1 MRCLAIDQKIP
12 HARLL
17 LAVVA
22 ATAAAA
28 CEPRLTD
35 PEITSEAQ
43 PERDVATTDCEALE
57 REWSGTGWGVRVTNP
72 EAPEPWEYSERA
84 MYSAVPEPTPGYL
97 VRPAD
102 LGIPDPDANAM
113 NHRVDVVNDLHFPL
127 YRFIGFGIAIG
138 YSPECGRGGY
148 LLASPERIEELI
160 AQSFW
165 IPNGVNFPYRDEPDG
180 LQGFGVSALKFV
192 NSDRTTQCSVLA
204 AYINDAGSVAIRN
217 VLFPSIQCH
226 ISFAPDYA
234 IGVVI
239 PARLHN
245 HLGEILMRI
254 ERDALQLVEAE
265 LQ

>member
-1 MRCLAIDQKIP
+1 MRSLAIDQKIP

-28 CEPRLTD
+28 CEPRLPD
-35 PEITSEAQ
+35 PEITSEAR
-43 PERDVATTDCEALE
+43 PEIDVATTDCETLE
-57 REWSGTGWGVRVTNP
+57 RELSGTEWGVQVVNP
-72 EAPEPWEYSERA
+72 DAPEPWEFSERA
-84 MYSAVPEPTPGYL
+84 MHSAEPEPTPGYR

-102 LGIPDPDANAM
+102 LGIPDPDTNAM
-113 NHRVDVVNDLHFPL
+113 NHLVDDPHFAL
-127 YRFIGFGIAIG
+127 YRFIGFGIALG

-160 AQSFW
+160 AQSLW
-165 IPNGVNFPYRDEPDG
+165 IPNGVNLPYRDEPDG
-180 LQGFGVSALKFV
+180 LQGFGISALQFV
-192 NSDRTTQCSVLA
+192 NSDRTTQCSVIA
-204 AYINDAGSVAIRN
+204 AYINDAGSVAVRN

-226 ISFAPDYA
+226 ISLAPDYA
-234 IGVVI
+234 IAVVI

>member
-1 MRCLAIDQKIP
+1 MSPPAFDRMIP
-12 HARLL
+12 FARRL

-22 ATAAAA
+22 ATATAA
-28 CEPRLTD
+28 CEPGL
-35 PEITSEAQ
+35 PESEATMETQ
-43 PERDVATTDCEALE
+43 PGIDVAITDCDSLE
-57 REWSGTGWGVRVTNP
+57 QEFSETGWGVRVINP
-72 EAPEPWEYSERA
+72 DAPEPWEFSERA
-84 MYSAVPEPTPGYL
+84 MHSSVPEPTPGYR

-113 NHRVDVVNDLHFPL
+113 NHLVDDPHFPL

-165 IPNGVNFPYRDEPDG
+165 IPNGVNLPYRDEPDG
-180 LQGFGVSALKFV
+180 LQGFGVSALEFV

-204 AYINDAGSVAIRN
+204 AYINDAESVAIRN
-217 VLFPSIQCH
+217 VLFPSIQCQ

-234 IGVVI
+234 IAVVI

>member
-84 MYSAVPEPTPGYL
+84 MHSSVPEPTPGYR

-113 NHRVDVVNDLHFPL
+113 NHLVDDPHFPL

-180 LQGFGVSALKFV
+180 LQGFGVSALEFV

-204 AYINDAGSVAIRN
+204 AYINDAESVAIRN